1 VFCAISTK
9 EIRNMNYVI
18 GFFASGEQLRFER
31 WVYEAWRCNT
41 LKDPLLVASL
51 NRCMRFEIL
60 Y

>member
-1 VFCAISTK
+1 
-9 EIRNMNYVI
+9 MNYVI